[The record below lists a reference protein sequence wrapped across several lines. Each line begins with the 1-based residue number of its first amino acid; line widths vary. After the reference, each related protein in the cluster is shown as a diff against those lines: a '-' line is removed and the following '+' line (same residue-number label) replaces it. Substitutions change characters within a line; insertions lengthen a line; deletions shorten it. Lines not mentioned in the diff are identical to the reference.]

1 MAKSLLANGL
11 KAFKK
16 LHVVLKIVIFL
27 GLFFLVRIGLDAL
40 LWGGHENEQ
49 NVEGFQDPQG
59 KSVILFHWKDCGHC
73 KKMMPEWE
81 RFKKLNAHNKKY
93 KIIALEKDE
102 APELIQKHNVQGFPT
117 IIGTNEKGEKV
128 KDFEGERKAE
138 DLQRFGNSL

>member
-1 MAKSLLANGL
+1 MAKIIMNAL
-11 KAFKK
+11 KSFKK
-16 LHVVLKIVIFL
+16 LHILLKIVIFL
-27 GLFFLVRIGLDAL
+27 GLFFLVRIALDKL
-40 LWGGHENEQ
+40 LWGAHDQEGQ
-49 NVEGFQDPQG
+49 VEGFHDVSHG
-59 KSVILFHWKDCGHC
+59 KRVILFHWKDCGHC

-81 RFKKLNAHNKKY
+81 RFKKLNAHNKNY

-128 KDFEGERKAE
+128 KDFEGDRKAE